1 MTGTGDSS
9 VWTGTS
15 SASTSA
21 GAGVGV
27 GEKTFNPLGF
37 RENLTIPNVI
47 TATRIA
53 CSPLLGMA
61 IYHDYKTVALVGCV
75 AASVSDWLDG
85 YIAKNY
91 NQMSIVGGF
100 LDPLADK
107 IFIAT
112 LTTALTMKGLI
123 PVSLCALYIGRD
135 VAMTGLTFYL
145 RHKTKNEGDPFFDGA
160 TSTMKVTPSDLSKV
174 NTGLQML
181 LVCGTLLGDSLAIDA
196 LLVQVSYDPITLH
209 HCLGKIKRATPRPSL

>member
-1 MTGTGDSS
+1 
-9 VWTGTS
+9 
-15 SASTSA
+15 
-21 GAGVGV
+21 
-27 GEKTFNPLGF
+27 
-37 RENLTIPNVI
+37 
-47 TATRIA
+47 
-53 CSPLLGMA
+53 MA
-61 IYHDYKTVALVGCV
+61 IYYDYKTVALVGCV

-135 VAMTGLTFYL
+135 VGLTGLTFYL
-145 RHKTKNEGDPFFDGA
+145 RHKTKKSGDPFFSGA
-160 TSTMKVTPSDLSKV
+160 TSTMKVTPSSLSKA

-196 LLVQVSYDPITLH
+196 LLVQVPHNLIASHYTTPH
-209 HCLGKIKRATPRPSL
+209 HTTPLP